1 LEDQHKFDCG
11 KDKTRKRKSSK
22 NNSLRKKKEKHRH
35 IKEIKSKNW
44 VSFARMPFVSRVEM
58 LQRAKKPLNE

>member
-1 LEDQHKFDCG
+1 VERIKQENERVARTTVCE
-11 KDKTRKRKSSK
+11 
-22 NNSLRKKKEKHRH
+22 KKKEKHRH